1 MNDGICRHPVRVGPY
16 SMQYREFEQ
25 ALVGMFSV
33 DEAQLS
39 AFRARLRHLR
49 KLGVPNVPKRG
60 SGNASSYSQ
69 GHLFIT
75 SVALTVETLGY
86 TPTTSVLIAA
96 KAAGQLDLLADAKQ
110 EVFLIVANYPPLTPD
125 NILDDP
131 PSMQPGVRGFSWI
144 NEHFGGQT
152 GAFIVVGAAQAGEF
166 VTSRKTIAVSV
177 INLSQRLKAL
187 PKVG

>member
-1 MNDGICRHPVRVGPY
+1 
-16 SMQYREFEQ
+16 MQYREFEQ

-33 DEAQLS
+33 DETQLG

-69 GHLFIT
+69 EHLFTT

-96 KAAGQLDLLADAKQ
+96 KAARLA
-110 EVFLIVANYPPLTPD
+110 
-125 NILDDP
+125 
-131 PSMQPGVRGFSWI
+131 
-144 NEHFGGQT
+144 
-152 GAFIVVGAAQAGEF
+152 
-166 VTSRKTIAVSV
+166 
-177 INLSQRLKAL
+177 
-187 PKVG
+187 